1 MYVGLFPTFF
11 SAWLNVVNTEST
23 SISINHS
30 INQSIN
36 QSINHIKETRISV
49 YLYPF
54 CRI

>member
-1 MYVGLFPTFF
+1 MYMGLFPTFF
-11 SAWLNVVNTEST
+11 SAWLNFVNTGS
-23 SISINHS
+23 NM
-30 INQSIN
+30 SIN